1 LDAARIQAGR
11 RLDLALALIDEQDGL
26 AAAELAR
33 EACALAPGFAEAH
46 FVLGQ
51 ALELLGAA
59 EASEAY
65 RAYLEREPQ
74 DRLGAN
80 LRLTLMG
87 ERAAPE
93 RLPAAYVKE
102 LFDQAAATFEQ
113 KMRDKLG
120 YRGPELL
127 WSLLAGHRHCLP
139 AQPALLDL
147 GCGTGAAGEV
157 FAQLGGRMDGLDL
170 SPKMIAKAR
179 GKGLYGDLW
188 AADLLEETGAAAKQ
202 YDLLLAADVFN
213 YIGDLSPALAACWRR
228 MKPGALLLFTL
239 EAQPQ
244 DAARAPFDLG
254 PGQRYRHDP
263 AVVRAWLAS
272 SLLEIL
278 SVESAVLRQEKRQPV
293 ECWLFLARRPTAE
306 CLGDPRE
313 PGSWLSAL
321 PSGGRG
327 GAQR

>member
-1 LDAARIQAGR
+1 MDRAAIQAGR

-59 EASEAY
+59 QASKAAQAY

-80 LRLTLMG
+80 LRLTLLG

-93 RLPAAYVKE
+93 RLPAAYVKA
-102 LFDQAAATFEQ
+102 LFDQAAATFEE
-113 KMRDKLG
+113 KMRSKLG

-127 WSLLAGHRHCLP
+127 WSLLASHRHCLP
-139 AQPALLDL
+139 ARPALLDL
-147 GCGTGAAGEV
+147 GCGTGAAGELFV
-157 FAQLGGRMDGLDL
+157 QLGGRMDGLDL

-179 GKGLYGDLW
+179 RKGLYGELW
-188 AADLLEETGAAAKQ
+188 AADLLEETETADRQ

-272 SLLEIL
+272 SLLELL
-278 SVESAVLRQEKRQPV
+278 SLESGVLRQEKRQPV
-293 ECWLFLARRPTAE
+293 ECWLFLARRPVAGRLDDPCEPESRRAE
-306 CLGDPRE
+306 PRTN
-313 PGSWLSAL
+313 
-321 PSGGRG
+321 
-327 GAQR
+327 

>member
-1 LDAARIQAGR
+1 MDRAAIQAGR
-11 RLDLALALIDEQDGL
+11 RLDLALALINEQDGL

-59 EASEAY
+59 QASKAAQAY

-80 LRLTLMG
+80 LRLTLLG

-93 RLPAAYVKE
+93 RLPAAYVKA
-102 LFDQAAATFEQ
+102 LFDQAAATFEE
-113 KMRDKLG
+113 KMRSKLG

-127 WSLLAGHRHCLP
+127 WSLLASHRHCLP
-139 AQPALLDL
+139 ARPALLDL
-147 GCGTGAAGEV
+147 GCGTGAVGELFV
-157 FAQLGGRMDGLDL
+157 QLGGRMDGLDL

-179 GKGLYGDLW
+179 SKGLYGELW
-188 AADLLEETGAAAKQ
+188 AADLLEETETADRQ

-272 SLLEIL
+272 SLLELL
-278 SVESAVLRQEKRQPV
+278 SLESGVLRQEKRQPV
-293 ECWLFLARRPTAE
+293 ECWLFLARRPVAGR
-306 CLGDPRE
+306 LDDPCE
-313 PGSWLSAL
+313 PESRRTE
-321 PSGGRG
+321 PRTN
-327 GAQR
+327 